1 MTWLQKRVAAVV
13 RPYAAF
19 CRRFP
24 RSSRFLGFLHSRR
37 GPAKALLLL
46 AAHLFGFYF
55 SIQAVMQTRTE
66 QGAIAWAVSLNTMPI
81 LSVPA
86 WLVFGNNKV
95 ETYQATRR
103 VGIAEIRPLADRF
116 LSDLGKWSE
125 APRGDDAVS
134 SHRETLNR
142 LGKIGSLPA
151 IPGNRARLL
160 IDGEATYQAIL
171 DGIREAKK
179 YILFQFY
186 IFRDDESG
194 RRFRD
199 ALVAKAKSG
208 VSVRILLD
216 NYGSMSL
223 GDEFIRS
230 MTDVGIDLRYVMDV
244 SGDSNR
250 FQLNFRNH
258 RKIVIIDGKTGYLGG
273 LNIGDEYLGK
283 DKKLTP
289 WRDTHMEWR
298 GPAVKCLQVPFAED
312 WKWATG
318 EALKDLD
325 WEIRPEDS
333 VGEAKLLCLASGPAD
348 PFETCPMAF
357 ITLINA
363 SEKRIWIATPYFV
376 PDDKTVT
383 ALQLAAIR
391 GVDVRILIP
400 DLNDSQL
407 VYLSSFA
414 YLAELEK
421 TGVKVF
427 RYGDGFLHEKVMLVD
442 DELSVVGSAN
452 MDNRSFRLNFEV
464 TGVVSDH
471 SFNTKMTEML
481 EADFAKSRQTGADE
495 LEAKGFWFRL
505 GVRSARLLAPL
516 Q

>member
-1 MTWLQKRVAAVV
+1 
-13 RPYAAF
+13 
-19 CRRFP
+19 
-24 RSSRFLGFLHSRR
+24 
-37 GPAKALLLL
+37 
-46 AAHLFGFYF
+46 
-55 SIQAVMQTRTE
+55 MQTRTE
-66 QGAIAWAVSLNTMPI
+66 QGAIAWAVALNTMPL
-81 LSVPA
+81 LSVPG
-86 WLVFGNNKV
+86 WLVFGDNKV
-95 ETYQATRR
+95 DTYQTTRR
-103 VGIAEIRPLADRF
+103 VGIAEVRPLADRF
-116 LSDLGKWSE
+116 LSNLKKFSGP
-125 APRGDDAVS
+125 APGEDAAG

-151 IPGNRARLL
+151 VPGNQVKLL
-160 IDGEATYQAIL
+160 IDGKATYEAIL
-171 DGIREAKK
+171 DGIGEAKE

-186 IFRDDESG
+186 IFRDDETG

-208 VSVRILLD
+208 VSVRVLLD

-223 GDEFIRS
+223 EEEFIRS

-258 RKIVIIDGKTGYLGG
+258 RKIVIIDGKIGFLGG

-283 DKKLTP
+283 DEKLTP

-318 EALKDLD
+318 EVLKDLE
-325 WEIRPEDS
+325 WEMHPEDAI
-333 VGEAKLLCLASGPAD
+333 GEAELLCLASGPAD

-357 ITLINA
+357 MTLFNA
-363 SEKRIWIATPYFV
+363 AEKRIWIATPYFV

-407 VYLSSFA
+407 VYFSSFA
-414 YLAELEK
+414 YLAEMEDA
-421 TGVKVF
+421 GVKVY
-427 RYGDGFLHEKVMLVD
+427 RYRDGFLHQKVMLVD
-442 DELSVVGSAN
+442 EELSVVGSAN

-471 SFNTKMTEML
+471 SFNAEMTKML
-481 EADFAKSRQTGADE
+481 EADFAKSRQAGADE
-495 LEAKGFWFRL
+495 LEEKGFWFRL
-505 GVRSARLLAPL
+505 AVKSARLLAPL